1 MYRMRYISQNP
12 PKRKPDHAEDSATD
26 PGDQGLPA
34 RRIPAAPSRAEAA
47 NPSNLR
53 QRDQA
58 IGGRRTEKCIG
69 THQLR

>member
-34 RRIPAAPSRAEAA
+34 RGI
-47 NPSNLR
+47 
-53 QRDQA
+53 
-58 IGGRRTEKCIG
+58 RRLG
-69 THQLR
+69 A

>member
-34 RRIPAAPSRAEAA
+34 RGIRDSAAWRRGSQALYRDKPSA
-47 NPSNLR
+47 
-53 QRDQA
+53 
-58 IGGRRTEKCIG
+58 GRTEECIG

>member
-34 RRIPAAPSRAEAA
+34 RGIRRLGAEAA
-47 NPSNLR
+47 KPCKAETTR
-53 QRDQA
+53 
-58 IGGRRTEKCIG
+58 
-69 THQLR
+69 